1 MDNDPTSRSQNSRK
15 RTRVDDTSSSFHLP
29 SSDTMSA
36 LSNASRLRDPNTH
49 GLLHNSTISAA
60 EAAAVAAAAV
70 GTSTPTSTTPILQ
83 PLHPPIP
90 NFSAISQAPQLRPQ
104 NSLSHTLPSE
114 QNHPATGIYSIAL
127 PLPNPG
133 RAHRFCQ
140 ACDHVCT
147 QNLYH
152 YSLKLNIH
160 FLSVQHSSVKQQI
173 TNTIIYSLYF
183 YE

>member
-1 MDNDPTSRSQNSRK
+1 MDNDPISHSQNSRK
-15 RTRVDDTSSSFHLP
+15 RTRVDEPSSSFHLAP
-29 SSDTMSA
+29 SPDTISA
-36 LSNASRLRDPNTH
+36 LSNASRLRDPSTH
-49 GLLHNSTISAA
+49 GLLNSSAMSAA

-104 NSLSHTLPSE
+104 NSISHTLPSE
-114 QNHPATGIYSIAL
+114 PNHPATGIYSIAL

-140 ACDHVCT
+140 ACDHVRT
-147 QNLYH
+147 QFKR
-152 YSLKLNIH
+152 S
-160 FLSVQHSSVKQQI
+160 
-173 TNTIIYSLYF
+173 
-183 YE
+183 